1 MTGAPRRV
9 NRELIFELR
18 KEGLTLKEIG
28 EIVGIKSTYAWKIL
42 KNEGEEQGIPNP
54 TEFKQENARKVV
66 EEILENGGRPKEAI
80 NKLGL
85 YVSPNTVRKM
95 AKTMR
100 VNLADYVYYKSENF
114 NWIVDTPGTHK
125 ADEGKLSL
133 YATCK
138 HCGNQQ
144 SMRCYAIS
152 EIGGP
157 NCKSCGKR
165 AAHF

>member
-85 YVSPNTVRKM
+85 
-95 AKTMR
+95 
-100 VNLADYVYYKSENF
+100 
-114 NWIVDTPGTHK
+114 
-125 ADEGKLSL
+125 
-133 YATCK
+133 
-138 HCGNQQ
+138 
-144 SMRCYAIS
+144 
-152 EIGGP
+152 
-157 NCKSCGKR
+157 
-165 AAHF
+165 